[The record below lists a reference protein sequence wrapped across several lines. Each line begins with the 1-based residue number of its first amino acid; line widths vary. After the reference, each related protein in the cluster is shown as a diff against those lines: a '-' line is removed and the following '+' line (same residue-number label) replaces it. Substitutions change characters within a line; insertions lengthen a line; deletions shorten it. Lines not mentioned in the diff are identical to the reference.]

1 MIAQLLIQEIKDL
14 SMKASRQ
21 ELEQSYFKA
30 LETLSSKDLKLV
42 RDSYLQEAQ
51 NFVMMPNLDHL
62 Y

>member
-1 MIAQLLIQEIKDL
+1 MIAQMLIQEIKDL

-30 LETLSSKDLKLV
+30 LEKLSSKDLKLV

-51 NFVMMPNLDHL
+51 NFVMMPNLDNL

>member
-1 MIAQLLIQEIKDL
+1 MIAQMLIQEIKDL

-21 ELEQSYFKA
+21 ELEQSYFEA
-30 LETLSSKDLKLV
+30 LEKLSPKDLKLV

-51 NFVMMPNLDHL
+51 NFVMMPNFDHL

>member
-1 MIAQLLIQEIKDL
+1 MIAQLLIQEIKEL

-21 ELEQSYFKA
+21 ELEQSYFIA
-30 LETLSSKDLKLV
+30 LEKLSSKDLRLV

-51 NFVMMPNLDHL
+51 NFVMMPDLDNL

>member
-1 MIAQLLIQEIKDL
+1 MIAQVLIQEIKQL

-21 ELEQSYFKA
+21 ELEQSYFIA
-30 LETLSSKDLKLV
+30 LEKLSSKDLRLV

-51 NFVMMPNLDHL
+51 NFVMMPDLDNL

>member
-1 MIAQLLIQEIKDL
+1 MIAQMLIQEIKDL
-14 SMKASRQ
+14 SKKASRQ
-21 ELEQSYFKA
+21 ELEQSYFEA
-30 LETLSSKDLKLV
+30 LEKLSSKDLKLV

>member
-1 MIAQLLIQEIKDL
+1 MIAQMLIQEIKDL
-14 SMKASRQ
+14 SKKASRQ

-30 LETLSSKDLKLV
+30 LEKLSSKDLKLV

-51 NFVMMPNLDHL
+51 NFVMMPNLDNL